1 MKNLFTTVKA
11 AVTTRQAAEY
21 YGLKVSRNGMTCC
34 PFHDDRNPS
43 MKVDERYY
51 CFGCHETGDVIDF
64 TAKLFGLTAYEAAK
78 KLAYDF
84 NFDPNTPT
92 PAAAPLPGKQLA
104 RQRDLE
110 SHCVRVL
117 TDYEHLLKAW
127 KERYAPAITDEDWD
141 PRFVEACQALP
152 TIENDLDLLYA
163 LDEDLRKDT
172 AESLIQSGVI
182 DRLES
187 ILQAEKKEVT
197 GHAERESRAA

>member
-1 MKNLFTTVKA
+1 M
-11 AVTTRQAAEY
+11 
-21 YGLKVSRNGMTCC
+21 
-34 PFHDDRNPS
+34 
-43 MKVDERYY
+43 
-51 CFGCHETGDVIDF
+51 
-64 TAKLFGLTAYEAAK
+64 
-78 KLAYDF
+78 
-84 NFDPNTPT
+84 
-92 PAAAPLPGKQLA
+92 
-104 RQRDLE
+104 
-110 SHCVRVL
+110 
-117 TDYEHLLKAW
+117 DYEHLLKAW

-152 TIENDLDLLYA
+152 TLENDLDLLYA